1 MKLSTLLLSA
11 SSSGVLVRA
20 SSTRRRTITSGLHSS
35 RGTPRTDQPGNP
47 ESEDLDAAD
56 PYLGLLGNRG
66 LQQQSM
72 SMVTESAVTSY
83 GGVSFNA
90 CEFSSVVGFHI
101 PNYSDSFRLAAPPSE
116 VSSCIKTFPLEIESI
131 TQHIQS
137 LMNLTSD
144 FYIFKDVAIDP
155 AASIPNDTLLDYPIY
170 EGPEHG
176 QVDVIQ
182 EMKDLLARVTADG
195 ATLDTF
201 WEINEIYGKVRS
213 QFASVMA
220 VDLLL
225 TQS

>member
-1 MKLSTLLLSA
+1 MKFSTIFLAA
-11 SSSGVLVRA
+11 SSSDALVRA
-20 SSTRRRTITSGLHSS
+20 SPTRRRTTTTGLHSS
-35 RGTPRTDQPGNP
+35 RGTPRSHQPGNP

-90 CEFSSVVGFHI
+90 CEFSSVVGFH
-101 PNYSDSFRLAAPPSE
+101 SKLTAPPSE